1 MLGAPNISACV
12 AENSYWHY
20 LVAATHAW
28 EIVKC
33 AIHAKLHAKHFP
45 RKFIANRYGI

>member
-1 MLGAPNISACV
+1 MLEAPNISACV

-20 LVAATHAW
+20 LVAATQAW

-33 AIHAKLHAKHFP
+33 AIHAKHFT